1 MNTKQVTYPQADRW
15 SYLWLLLAAVLGIF
29 ALSIGK
35 WIIPVAAWLGPVFL
49 LRFFR
54 TQRRVWL
61 AYLLAA
67 VTTGVAVAIALPSF
81 LGTVGIGIVIGS
93 AIIANLA
100 PLADRLLVPRL
111 RGFAATLVY
120 PLAFTS
126 LEFINTATNPL
137 GSFGAQVYSQ
147 YDNLALLQLVSV
159 TGMWGVS
166 FLMSW
171 LASIVNWAWERDF
184 SWAEIKR
191 GVALYAGIMLLVV
204 VFGQARLWFAPPPA
218 QTVRIAGFTAVDFR
232 ANQKEMM
239 QALNNDR
246 EAFRKIATAR
256 YPLYFEET
264 IRQARAGA
272 QIVVWPEHAAPVA
285 KEDEPALIARA
296 QQVAQQEGIYLA
308 ALIFVS
314 ATQAQSTGLLNN

>member
-1 MNTKQVTYPQADRW
+1 
-15 SYLWLLLAAVLGIF
+15 
-29 ALSIGK
+29 
-35 WIIPVAAWLGPVFL
+35 
-49 LRFFR
+49 
-54 TQRRVWL
+54 
-61 AYLLAA
+61 
-67 VTTGVAVAIALPSF
+67 
-81 LGTVGIGIVIGS
+81 
-93 AIIANLA
+93 
-100 PLADRLLVPRL
+100 
-111 RGFAATLVY
+111 
-120 PLAFTS
+120 
-126 LEFINTATNPL
+126 
-137 GSFGAQVYSQ
+137 
-147 YDNLALLQLVSV
+147 
-159 TGMWGVS
+159 
-166 FLMSW
+166 
-171 LASIVNWAWERDF
+171 
-184 SWAEIKR
+184 
-191 GVALYAGIMLLVV
+191 MLLVV

-308 ALIFVS
+308 ISLMAFYPDQTPYEAKLLVFDPKGQKVLEHFKYGGVGFEGNRFNGDGILRTAATPYGVLSGVICWDTDFPSTVLQAGRNGTDILLSPSLDFREIDPIHAHMAIVRAIENGVSVVRVSDNGLSVVADPYGRILAATDHFTAGKRNIVAQVPTQGVQTLYPIIGDLFGWLAVVGFVIIAAWAVIQGRRAARAETS
-314 ATQAQSTGLLNN
+314 ESEGQVPS